1 MFDTVSRPR
10 PSKPAAGTAVSLA
23 PSIDPGPAMRRLSLI
38 AVLLAGCAGARFD
51 AQAEGAKLL
60 QRDAEWAALATE
72 GKDVDRVVSYWSD
85 DAVVIMPGSAIV
97 EGKDAIRGMVSR
109 SFNNPGFKIH
119 WVSEKP
125 EFSPD
130 GKVAF
135 MRGTDD
141 FTLPG
146 KNGAPARTLHLRG
159 VSVWR
164 KDAQGQWLCVMDVSS
179 EGPPAPSP

>member
-1 MFDTVSRPR
+1 
-10 PSKPAAGTAVSLA
+10 
-23 PSIDPGPAMRRLSLI
+23 
-38 AVLLAGCAGARFD
+38 
-51 AQAEGAKLL
+51 
-60 QRDAEWAALATE
+60 
-72 GKDVDRVVSYWSD
+72 
-85 DAVVIMPGSAIV
+85 MPGSEVV
-97 EGKDAIRGMVSR
+97 EGKEAIRKMVAS
-109 SFNNPGFKIH
+109 SFRTPGFKIH

-146 KNGAPARTLHLRG
+146 KNGGPPRTLHLRG

-164 KDAQGQWLCVMDVSS
+164 KNVQGQWLCVMDVSS
-179 EGPPAPSP
+179 EGPKPKEP